1 MKISPLVKSRRDPVQ
16 NIAPNTCK
24 GIGIM
29 GGKKGKRLCGFNV
42 NPISMRWKGVT
53 CPVCIS
59 KKAEYRA
66 DMALSKAA
74 IETDSDF
81 PFDEEREFLSQ
92 MGYRD

>member
-1 MKISPLVKSRRDPVQ
+1 MKISSLSNKDDSTRE
-16 NIAPNTCK
+16 ITTITCK

-42 NPISMRWKGVT
+42 NPVSMKWKGVT
-53 CPVCIS
+53 CPICIS

-74 IETDSDF
+74 IEADSDF

-92 MGYRD
+92 MGYCRD